1 MSGGAEMPG
10 AWPGGHIYRMRAG
23 SIWAVRA
30 RFGSRMPWL
39 LDIVGPGVLGCC
51 DATVGTVL
59 LICGCYACLPISTLV
74 EVV

>member
-39 LDIVGPGVLGCC
+39 LDIVGPGG
-51 DATVGTVL
+51 VGL
-59 LICGCYACLPISTLV
+59 L
-74 EVV
+74 